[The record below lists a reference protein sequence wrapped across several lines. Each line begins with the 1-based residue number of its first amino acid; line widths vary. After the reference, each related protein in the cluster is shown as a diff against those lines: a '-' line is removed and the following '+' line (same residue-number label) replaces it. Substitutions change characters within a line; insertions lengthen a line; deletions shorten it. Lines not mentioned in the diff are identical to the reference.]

1 MGERPRHEVAE
12 VFQRYLEAQPAGHAG
27 AAWSWEQRAVVDR
40 VLACRTARL
49 GGHVDECDACGQ
61 RTISYNSCR
70 NRHCPKCQGSAQAL
84 WLAARQGE
92 VLPVPY
98 AHVVFTLPQSLAPLA
113 LQNPRVV
120 YDLLLRT
127 AARTLQEI
135 GANPRHLGARLGF
148 FAILHTWGQTLVHHP
163 HVHCVVPAGGLAED
177 GRTWRPCR
185 PGFFLPVRVLSRLFR
200 GKLLA
205 EIRQAFQEG
214 RLELHG
220 RLAPYRS
227 VAAFGRL
234 LHEARRTEWVVY
246 AKPPFEG
253 PEHVLEY
260 LARYTHRVAI
270 SNHRL
275 VHVDDASVTF
285 RFKDYRGRR
294 ARSLTLTLQEFARR
308 FLLHVLPKGFV
319 RIRYYGF
326 LANGTRAR
334 LLSRCRDALGQPGV
348 HAEAEAQGG
357 QGDEFFRDLLPHG
370 LRLCPHCKHGVLR
383 RVQILRV
390 QILERPP
397 PYPRVCRVAA

>member
-1 MGERPRHEVAE
+1 MAERPRHEVAE
-12 VFQRYLEAQPAGHAG
+12 VFRRYLDARQPGVAA
-27 AAWSWEQRAVVDR
+27 AAWSWEQRSVVEAI
-40 VLACRTARL
+40 LACRTARL
-49 GGHVDECDACGQ
+49 GGHVDACDACGQ

-84 WLAARQGE
+84 WLAARQAE

-98 AHVVFTLPQSLAPLA
+98 AHVVFTIPQCLAPLA
-113 LQNPRVV
+113 LQNQQVV

-135 GANPRHLGARLGF
+135 AANPRHLGARLGF

-163 HVHCVVPAGGLAED
+163 HVHCVVPAGGLADD
-177 GRTWRPCR
+177 GHTWRSCR

-205 EIRQAFQEG
+205 ELAEAFREG
-214 RLELHG
+214 RIELHG
-220 RLAPYRS
+220 RLADYRS
-227 VAAFGRL
+227 SAAFGRL
-234 LHEARRTEWVVY
+234 LNEARRTEWVVY
-246 AKPPFEG
+246 AKPPFDG

-275 VHVDDASVTF
+275 VHVDDATVTF
-285 RFKDYRGRR
+285 RFKDYRSRR
-294 ARSLTLTLQEFARR
+294 ARTLTLSLEEFARR

-326 LANGTRAR
+326 LANGGRAR
-334 LLSRCRDALGQPGV
+334 LLSRCRDALGSPEV
-348 HAEAEAQGG
+348 AAEPEAERGE
-357 QGDEFFRDLLPHG
+357 GDKVLLDLLPRG
-370 LRLCPHCKHGVLR
+370 LRLCPHCKHGILR
-383 RVQILRV
+383 CVQIL
-390 QILERPP
+390 QRPP
-397 PYPRVCRVAA
+397 PPPRVRRAAA